1 MLFGVV
7 IKSWIAENHKSNR
20 KIGKVKPMGRK
31 FDVIIV
37 GAGAAGMMAG
47 ISAARHGASVL
58 ILEHMESAGKKIL
71 ATGNGK
77 CNFTNEKQGTLYY
90 RGKNPAFVLP
100 VFQQFGLEDT
110 LELFQKLGI
119 EPRSKRDGYYYPAS
133 GQASAIREVLLMECR
148 YQKIRIAY
156 NVGIRSIQ
164 KVENEFIFDTKQ
176 GEFQSSTCIIATG
189 GKTAKKTGSDGSG
202 IPYIE
207 GFGHKIIDI
216 VPALVALQGKQSFL
230 PEIAGIR
237 AENRVEIYIENEK
250 IAEETGELQLTEYGV
265 SGIPVFQISRYA
277 SYALQEGK
285 EVYILLDFLPWQTEA
300 QTEKMLEERFVTYG
314 NKKSAYEAMIGL
326 FPNKLINVL
335 LTQSGIVLDLSAKNC
350 SREKIKE
357 LTKTVRHLR
366 VDITGTKGFE
376 SAQVTAGGVDTE
388 EINATTMESK
398 LVSGLYFAGEVIDID
413 GMCGGYNLQWAWSS
427 GWIAGAYAGEGSKQ
441 I

>member
-7 IKSWIAENHKSNR
+7 IKSWIAENDKSNR
-20 KIGKVKPMGRK
+20 RIGKVKPMGRK

-47 ISAARHGASVL
+47 ISAARRGASVL

-77 CNFTNEKQGTLYY
+77 CNFTNEKQGILYY
-90 RGKNPAFVLP
+90 RSKNPAFVLS

-133 GQASAIREVLLMECR
+133 GQASSVREVLLMECR
-148 YQKIRIAY
+148 YQKVRIAY
-156 NVGIRSIQ
+156 NVGIRSIR
-164 KVENEFIFDTKQ
+164 KEESKFIFDTKQ

-189 GKTAKKTGSDGSG
+189 GKAAKKTGSDGSG

-207 GFGHKIIDI
+207 AFGHKIIDI

-230 PEIAGIR
+230 QKIAGIR
-237 AENRVEIYIENEK
+237 AENRIELYIENEK

-265 SGIPVFQISRYA
+265 SGIPIFQISRYA
-277 SYALQEGK
+277 SYALREGK
-285 EVYILLDFLPWQTEA
+285 NVYVLLDFLPWQTEA
-300 QTEKMLEERFVTYG
+300 DTEQMLQERFWNYG
-314 NKKSAYEAMIGL
+314 NKKSAYEALVGL
-326 FPNKLINVL
+326 FPDKLIKVL
-335 LTQSGIVLDLSAKNC
+335 LEESGILLDSGAKNC
-350 SREKIKE
+350 SEEKIKA
-357 LTKTVRHLR
+357 LVKMVRHLQ

-376 SAQVTAGGVDTE
+376 SAQVTSGGVDTE
-388 EINATTMESK
+388 EINDATMESK
-398 LVSGLYFAGEVIDID
+398 LIPGLYFAGEVVDVD

-427 GWIAGAYAGEGSKQ
+427 GWIAGAYAGEGSKK